1 VLFESPAPI
10 GTYKT
15 SEVMSHPTRAEDRT
29 MPASAAQIAANQRNS
44 KLAKGPVTEQGRA
57 QSRKNS
63 LKHGL
68 TGQGVVLPNEDAA
81 EVERRLAAFQEELK
95 PSGEVGK
102 ALVRRAALMSVRM
115 DRCVE
120 QETAALSERV
130 RKAEADFVA
139 PEGVDPEEAARLR
152 AEAGRRAMFDP
163 SKEATLARKYEAAAE
178 RGFFR
183 ALKELRQLEKQIKAA
198 DPVVQAEAFREELG
212 SFLSLDEIDADLDRM
227 EAKLDREEAE
237 LAQIARSKGVVVAP
251 SPFRSAPE
259 PRIPASGGSF
269 DLPFTIGRPR

>member
-1 VLFESPAPI
+1 
-10 GTYKT
+10 
-15 SEVMSHPTRAEDRT
+15 
-29 MPASAAQIAANQRNS
+29 MPASEAQIAANRRNAQRS
-44 KLAKGPVTEQGRA
+44 QGPVTPEGKERSRA
-57 QSRKNS
+57 NA

-68 TGQGVVLPNEDAA
+68 TGEGVVLPNEDAA
-81 EVERRLAAFQEELK
+81 EVDRRLVAFQDELQ

-130 RKAEADFVA
+130 RQAEADFEA

-183 ALKELRQLEKQIKAA
+183 ALKELRQLEKQARS
-198 DPVVQAEAFREELG
+198 AEPLSPAESYRKELG
-212 SFLSLDEIDADLDRM
+212 SFLSIEKIDADLDAI
-227 EAKLDREEAE
+227 EAQLDRRDAE
-237 LAQIARSKGVVVAP
+237 LARIGRSKPAPTPP
-251 SPFRSAPE
+251 SPAREVPPARFAAP
-259 PRIPASGGSF
+259 GGSF
-269 DLPFTIGRPR
+269 ELPFAIGRPR